1 MHRLKQSGAI
11 VSRIS
16 PNSPCPCGLDAK
28 YKRCCGRFHAGSP
41 APTAEALMRS
51 RYSAYAAGEAAY
63 ILATTDPLGPHFER
77 DEAAWLRSVQRF
89 CSQTGFVGLRV
100 LRAEEE
106 GALGLVAFEA
116 SLEVGGQRRLM
127 TELSRFR
134 KEGDRWLYS
143 GPQG

>member
-1 MHRLKQSGAI
+1 
-11 VSRIS
+11 
-16 PNSPCPCGLDAK
+16 
-28 YKRCCGRFHAGSP
+28 
-41 APTAEALMRS
+41 
-51 RYSAYAAGEAAY
+51 
-63 ILATTDPLGPHFER
+63 
-77 DEAAWLRSVQRF
+77 
-89 CSQTGFVGLRV
+89 VGLRV